1 MATAPNPASGVP
13 VSPTRIDNCLR
24 SAGFWV
30 NALPRYAD
38 RQQLKADF
46 WAILAGILAAT
57 TSLAIFPV
65 LGETPTT
72 LEKAIVSAFAL
83 LAAVCALVPRVKN
96 YGELAGQARE
106 LSSRYGGIYGDLVD
120 LSHAPTID
128 QDRALAIVEEF
139 EAIKSKKDGLRGLPG
154 REAMEIHRNEM
165 ARKVA
170 ESRTK
175 TADAVRAGAEAE
187 RAAELAK
194 RTTNEPAPT
203 K

>member
-1 MATAPNPASGVP
+1 MATTPNPTPGVP
-13 VSPTRIDNCLR
+13 VSTTRIDNCLR

-30 NALPRYAD
+30 YALPRYAD

-46 WAILAGILAAT
+46 WAILAGILASV

-65 LGETPTT
+65 LGDAPSTAEQ
-72 LEKAIVSAFAL
+72 AVVSAAAL

-120 LSHAPTID
+120 LSKAPTID

-139 EAIKSKKDGLRGLPG
+139 EAIKSKKDGLRGLPN
-154 REAMEIHRNEM
+154 RESVEIKRSEM
-165 ARKVA
+165 ARKVTEARTRAA
-170 ESRTK
+170 EATR
-175 TADAVRAGAEAE
+175 AEAE
-187 RAAELAK
+187 AVKAADLAK
-194 RTTNEPAPT
+194 HSAAEPAPT
-203 K
+203 E